1 MATTTPSAIPRVF
14 AVEELLENIL
24 LHLRPTPT
32 KNINNGSVSLNVDF
46 SASANSLI
54 GNTNYSDGLEDLFVA
69 QRVCRG
75 WKNAIQGSVNIRRA
89 MLLEHT
95 DPSNNTGHQASGIAY
110 LINPDTAALRLHPA
124 IPCHAKFTTTT
135 TQQGESRTVVE
146 IVIMEHIKKGPLHSP
161 SNPKTDF
168 TGCES
173 SRSPCKEPR
182 QSLSMAAFRKKRAY
196 HLSTTMSWRRMK
208 ALTTPEKL
216 QIVVQISAGTHVP
229 YKSVINLGRG
239 ALLGQVF
246 DALETIS
253 SRTSETH
260 TFRSRLTWH
269 TTDSLQWAAEA
280 WCAGGVEADEEVAEG
295 LRLVEK
301 HGMPGNCS
309 AALGDCTHCSAV
321 AVLETGDARSAWERF
336 VAEADPRRLPRE
348 EPAMYYNDDSDK
360 EN

>member
-1 MATTTPSAIPRVF
+1 MATTAPPATSRVF
-14 AVEELLENIL
+14 AVAELLENIL
-24 LHLRPTPT
+24 LHLRPATT
-32 KNINNGSVSLNVDF
+32 KSIDNASTSLNVDF
-46 SASANSLI
+46 GASANSLK
-54 GNTNYSDGLEDLFVA
+54 GNTNWSDGLEDLFVA

-75 WKNAIQGSVNIRRA
+75 WKHVIQGSVGIHRA

-95 DPSNNTGHQASGIAY
+95 DPSDNIDHQASGIAY
-110 LINPDTAALRLHPA
+110 LIDPNTAALRLHPA

-146 IVIMEHIKKGPLHSP
+146 IVIKEHIKKGPLYSP

-168 TGCES
+168 IGCETTG
-173 SRSPCKEPR
+173 SPCKEPR
-182 QSLSMAAFRKKRAY
+182 HSLSMAAFRKKRAY
-196 HLSTTMSWRRMK
+196 HLSATMSWRRMK
-208 ALTTPEKL
+208 ALATPEKL
-216 QIVVQISAGTHVP
+216 QIVVQISAGTHIP

-239 ALLGQVF
+239 ALLGQVY
-246 DALETIS
+246 DALEGTL

-260 TFRSRLTWH
+260 TFRSRLAWH

-280 WCAGGVEADEEVAEG
+280 WCGGGVEEDEEVAEG

-301 HGMPGNCS
+301 HGVLGNCS
-309 AALGDCTHCSAV
+309 AALGECAYCSAV
-321 AVLETGDARSAWERF
+321 AVLETGDEGWVWERF

-348 EPAMYYNDDSDK
+348 EPVLLYDESDK